1 MLIITVQ
8 DQAVQAYLSQLQQ
21 RLGNLKPVMRSIAT
35 EMETRV
41 RNRFQTKTDPNGQ
54 AWKAWE
60 PATLKAYAKSKKGA
74 GTPLLNRY
82 GHMLDSL
89 GSIASTDIARI
100 GFGAV
105 GGVAG
110 DVYAVYHEF
119 GTKHMARRGL
129 LFGNPEAGT
138 LGAGDSQALDT
149 LLNDWLNSAIN

>member
-1 MLIITVQ
+1 MITITVQ

-21 RLGNLKPVMRSIAT
+21 RLGNLKPVMQSIAT
-35 EMETRV
+35 EVEARV
-41 RNRFQTKTDPNGQ
+41 SARFERQVDPNGQ
-54 AWKAWE
+54 PWKAWK
-60 PATLKAYAKSKKGA
+60 PATLATYPKNGNKR
-74 GTPLLNRY
+74 LLDRY
-82 GHMLDSL
+82 GDMLRSL
-89 GSIASTDIARI
+89 SSIASADTARI

-138 LGAGDSQALDT
+138 LGAGDLQALDT